1 MAIGVRSP
9 FFISHTQ
16 AGGASA
22 TLSLTVNSTLV
33 YTITKQTGTSFLA
46 DISELVRDYIEPTYD
61 GTLDTDSPNVATV
74 SYSVQFYDSN
84 LLAVGDPKTGSSPYT
99 AYDGYSYFSE
109 GNNFTFDDKVLL
121 SDSTIWLPEDT
132 AGTFYKI
139 ASGTLST
146 VAVGTSTATVEG
158 ITIKRHECSKYTPVK
173 VVFVNKFGVPQ
184 ELYFFGKTIESSSSS
199 KESYKANIIDS
210 TGAINSQRHQVR
222 SFDAQGKT
230 RYTLNTGLVGE
241 EYNEFVRELMLS
253 EQVWMHFD
261 GVIRPVTPTTSDVQ
275 FRTSLNDK
283 MVQYTVEFEQAND
296 LIANVR

>member
-16 AGGASA
+16 SGGDSA
-22 TLSLTVNSTLV
+22 TMSLTVNGTLV

-46 DISELVRDYIEPTYD
+46 DISELIRDYIEPTYD

-84 LLAVGDPKTGSSPYT
+84 LIAVGDPKTGSSPYN
-99 AYDGYSYFSE
+99 AYDGYNYFSQ
-109 GNNFTFDDKVLL
+109 GNNFSFNNTVLL
-121 SDSTIWLPEDT
+121 SESTIWLPENT

-139 ASGTLST
+139 ASDTLST
-146 VAVGTSTATVEG
+146 VAVGTSATTVEG
-158 ITIKRHECSKYTPVK
+158 IVIKRHECSKYTPVK

-184 ELYFFGKTIESSSSS
+184 ELYFFGKTIEGTTSS
-199 KESYKANIIDS
+199 KESYKANIINS
-210 TGAINSQRHQVR
+210 TGAINSQRHQIR

-230 RYTLNTGLVGE
+230 RYILNTGFVGE
-241 EYNEFVRELMLS
+241 EYNEFIRELMLS

-261 GVIRPVTPTTSDVQ
+261 GAIRPVVPTTSDVQ

-283 MVQYTVEFEQAND
+283 MVEYTVEFEQAND